1 MTTTN
6 PRDFINAVI
15 VISELGYHNF
25 ISENEIQMVQNNPQ
39 VTKAVLEEI
48 IENNITICKLKEK
61 LEKREKELNEWTN
74 CILGLQKH
82 IDLNE

>member
-1 MTTTN
+1 M
-6 PRDFINAVI
+6 RDIRLGMSVKMQEKA
-15 VISELGYHNF
+15 ISSNNLSF
-25 ISENEIQMVQNNPQ
+25 VQKKNR
-39 VTKAVLEEI
+39 V
-48 IENNITICKLKEK
+48 KLKEK

>member
-1 MTTTN
+1 MATTN

-15 VISELGYHNF
+15 VISELGYHHF

>member
-1 MTTTN
+1 
-6 PRDFINAVI
+6 
-15 VISELGYHNF
+15 
-25 ISENEIQMVQNNPQ
+25 MVQNNPQ